1 MELFR
6 KNCMLI
12 QVKLLQYASK
22 KFTYS
27 VPQSLQSKIAAGLLV
42 QVPLKKQIVP
52 AVVTEIDTSGQTYT
66 FAIKSIAA
74 IYPFPSDSFYAHF
87 IATIGQYYQI
97 DSASFLHRIQ
107 HFLSE
112 KEQESLVLVPNVSA
126 AISNDVVLTQEQQ
139 AVYQAI
145 APSVVAQKH
154 ETFLLHGVTGSGKT
168 EIYKRLAQDCLIQ
181 GRSIILMLP
190 EVCLALRFQKIF
202 AAHFATIPVIG
213 FHSAASVSQKKLLWQ
228 SLLDKQPMIIVGVH
242 MPILLPIANLGLILV
257 DEEHDA
263 GYQEKK
269 HPKLHS
275 RDMAILKASMYQ
287 VPIVLG
293 SATPSLQTLY
303 NVHKRGWK
311 KLQMYQRFAGK
322 FPTVQLVSMKK
333 NKKRK
338 NFWITDELYQAI
350 ADRLSNGEQTI
361 IFLNRRGFS
370 FFVQCIC
377 GFIFSCHQC
386 SVSLTLHSDG
396 SLICHY
402 CGHKEFIAQKCP
414 ECFVHADEF
423 LKKGIGTQQVVA
435 ILQKLFPSARIER
448 ADLDSTSKKRS
459 WAQTVQQ
466 VQNKEIDILVGT
478 QSITKGYHFPGVT
491 LVGVLWADLNLHFP
505 MYNAA
510 ETCLQQLIQVAGR
523 AGRQSDDSLV
533 IVQAFDQHP
542 IFQFLNEIDYQ
553 KFYDY
558 EIAKRIEVGYPPF
571 KHICE
576 IELKGNDQAQVEH
589 EAKLIVE
596 LLQKYAKQ
604 KKMEVSILGPV
615 PAMVHKIKSVYC
627 YKLYAKSMSRSQM
640 IQLFFQVPQNQ
651 FQSSI
656 YFTIDPVQ

>member
-1 MELFR
+1 
-6 KNCMLI
+6 MLI
-12 QVKLLQYASK
+12 QVKLLQFASK

-27 VPQSLQSKIAAGLLV
+27 VPESLQSKMAAGLLV

-52 AVVTEIDTSGQTYT
+52 AVVAEIDTSGQVYN

-74 IYPFPSDSFYAHF
+74 IYPFPQDFVYSHF
-87 IATIGQYYQI
+87 IATIGHYYQI
-97 DSASFLHRIQ
+97 DSSSFLHRIQ

-112 KEQESLVLVPNVSA
+112 KEQESSIFVPNLLATSPD
-126 AISNDVVLTQEQQ
+126 DVVFSQEQQ
-139 AVYQAI
+139 TVYEAI
-145 APSVVAQKH
+145 APAVALQKQ

-168 EIYKRLAQDCLIQ
+168 EIYKRLAQDCLAQ
-181 GRSIILMLP
+181 GKTVILMLP

-202 AAHFATIPVIG
+202 AAHFVTVPVIG

-228 SLLDKQPMIIVGVH
+228 LLLESKPMIIVGVH

-257 DEEHDA
+257 DEEHDP

-275 RDMAILKASMYQ
+275 RDMAILKASLYH

-293 SATPSLQTLY
+293 SATPSVQTLF
-303 NVHKRGWK
+303 NVQKRGWK
-311 KLQMYQRFAGK
+311 KVEMLERFAGK
-322 FPTVQLVSMKK
+322 FPTIQLVSMKK

-338 NFWITDELYQAI
+338 NFWITDELFAAI
-350 ADRLSNGEQTI
+350 ENRLDKGEQAI
-361 IFLNRRGFS
+361 IFLNRRGYS
-370 FFVQCIC
+370 FFVQCVC

-386 SVSLTLHSDG
+386 SVSLTLHSDQ

-402 CGHKEFIAQKCP
+402 CGHKEFLAQKCP
-414 ECFVHADEF
+414 ECFVHSDEF
-423 LKKGIGTQQVVA
+423 LKKGIGTQQVVS

-448 ADLDSTSKKRS
+448 ADLDSTTKKRS
-459 WAQTVQQ
+459 WAQTVEQM
-466 VQNKEIDILVGT
+466 QNKEIDILVGT

-505 MYNAA
+505 VYNAA
-510 ETCLQQLIQVAGR
+510 ETSLQQLIQVAGR

-533 IVQAFDQHP
+533 IIQAFDEHK

-576 IELKGNDQAQVEH
+576 IELKSNDQAQVQH
-589 EAKLIVE
+589 EAKLIVAC
-596 LLQKYAKQ
+596 LQKMANKQ
-604 KKMEVSILGPV
+604 NMEVSILGPV
-615 PAMVHKIKSVYC
+615 PAIVHKIKSVYS
-627 YKLYAKSMSRSQM
+627 YKLYAKSMSRNQI
-640 IQLFFQVPQNQ
+640 IQLFSFLPQDQ

-656 YFTIDPVQ
+656 YFTIDPV